1 MKKNLKWVIF
11 IFLSIA
17 IVLLFFLNSYF
28 KSAKQEIQKDET
40 EELIFKEETKEE
52 EKEKQDNQIEN
63 VFVDIK
69 GAIANPG
76 VYELEQNKK
85 VIDVV
90 NLAGGFLEN
99 ANTTT
104 VNLAKKVTNEMV
116 IIIYT
121 NEEIKKAMLDGT
133 TAKVIDN
140 TCVCPVLKNDACIN
154 KNETKKDTTTKSN
167 EQEGLTEP
175 ININTATAS
184 DFDKLPGIGASK
196 AESIVQY
203 REKNGPFE
211 KIEDLKEISGIG
223 DALFEKI
230 KDYITI

>member
-1 MKKNLKWVIF
+1 MKKNLKWVILTFF
-11 IFLSIA
+11 IIG
-17 IVLLFFLNSYF
+17 IVFLFFLNNYS
-28 KSAKQEIQKDET
+28 KSAKKET
-40 EELIFKEETKEE
+40 LKEEPEELIFKEEKEE
-52 EKEKQDNQIEN
+52 TNKKDNQKEN

-99 ANTTT
+99 ANTQTI
-104 VNLAKKVTNEMV
+104 NLAKKVTNEMV

-121 NEEIKKAMLDGT
+121 NEEIKLAMT
-133 TAKVIDN
+133 EEKTAKVIDN

-154 KNETKKDTTTKSN
+154 KNETKKDKATSN
-167 EQEGLTEP
+167 EQETITEP
-175 ININTATAS
+175 ININTASAS

-196 AESIVQY
+196 AEAIVQY

>member
-1 MKKNLKWVIF
+1 MKKNLKWVILTFF
-11 IFLSIA
+11 IIG
-17 IVLLFFLNSYF
+17 IVFLFFLNNYS
-28 KSAKQEIQKDET
+28 KSAKKET
-40 EELIFKEETKEE
+40 SKEEPEELIFKEEKEE
-52 EKEKQDNQIEN
+52 TNKKDDQKEN

-99 ANTTT
+99 ANTQTI
-104 VNLAKKVTNEMV
+104 NLAKKVTNEMV

-121 NEEIKKAMLDGT
+121 NEEIKLAMT
-133 TAKVIDN
+133 EEKTAKVIDN

-154 KNETKKDTTTKSN
+154 KNETKKDTTTSN
-167 EQEGLTEP
+167 EQETITEP
-175 ININTATAS
+175 ININTASAS

>member
-1 MKKNLKWVIF
+1 MKKNLKWVILTFF
-11 IFLSIA
+11 IIG
-17 IVLLFFLNSYF
+17 IVFLFFLNNYS
-28 KSAKQEIQKDET
+28 KSAKKET
-40 EELIFKEETKEE
+40 LKEEPEELIFKEEKEE
-52 EKEKQDNQIEN
+52 TNKKDDQKEN

-99 ANTTT
+99 ANTQTI
-104 VNLAKKVTNEMV
+104 NLAKKVTNEMV

-121 NEEIKKAMLDGT
+121 NEEIKLAMT
-133 TAKVIDN
+133 EEKTAKVIDN

-154 KNETKKDTTTKSN
+154 KNETKKDTTTSN
-167 EQEGLTEP
+167 EQETITEP
-175 ININTATAS
+175 ININTASAS

>member
-1 MKKNLKWVIF
+1 MKKNLKWVILTFF
-11 IFLSIA
+11 IIG
-17 IVLLFFLNSYF
+17 IVFLFFLNNYS
-28 KSAKQEIQKDET
+28 KSAKKET
-40 EELIFKEETKEE
+40 SKEEPEELIFKEEKEE
-52 EKEKQDNQIEN
+52 TNKKDNQKEN

-99 ANTTT
+99 ANTQTI
-104 VNLAKKVTNEMV
+104 NLAKKVTNEMV

-121 NEEIKKAMLDGT
+121 NEEIKLAMT
-133 TAKVIDN
+133 EEKTAKVIDN

-154 KNETKKDTTTKSN
+154 KNETKKDTTTSN
-167 EQEGLTEP
+167 EQETITEP
-175 ININTATAS
+175 ININTASAS

>member
-1 MKKNLKWVIF
+1 MKKNLKWVILTFF
-11 IFLSIA
+11 IIG
-17 IVLLFFLNSYF
+17 IVFLFFLNNYS
-28 KSAKQEIQKDET
+28 KSAKKET
-40 EELIFKEETKEE
+40 SKEEPEELIFKEEKEE
-52 EKEKQDNQIEN
+52 TNKKDNQKEN

-99 ANTTT
+99 ANTQTI
-104 VNLAKKVTNEMV
+104 NLAKKVTNEMV

-121 NEEIKKAMLDGT
+121 NEEIKLAMT
-133 TAKVIDN
+133 EEKTAKVIDN

-154 KNETKKDTTTKSN
+154 KNETKKHTTTSN
-167 EQEGLTEP
+167 EQETISEP
-175 ININTATAS
+175 ININTASAS

>member
-1 MKKNLKWVIF
+1 MKKNLKWVILTFF
-11 IFLSIA
+11 IIG
-17 IVLLFFLNSYF
+17 IVFLFFLNNYS
-28 KSAKQEIQKDET
+28 KSAKEET
-40 EELIFKEETKEE
+40 LKEEPEELIFKEEKEE
-52 EKEKQDNQIEN
+52 TNKKDNQKEN

-99 ANTTT
+99 ANTQTI
-104 VNLAKKVTNEMV
+104 NLAKKVTNEMV

-121 NEEIKKAMLDGT
+121 NEEIKLAMTEEKA
-133 TAKVIDN
+133 AKVIDN

-154 KNETKKDTTTKSN
+154 KNETKKDTTTSN
-167 EQEGLTEP
+167 EQETITEP
-175 ININTATAS
+175 ININTASAS

-196 AESIVQY
+196 AEAIVQY

>member
-1 MKKNLKWVIF
+1 MKKNLKWVILTFF
-11 IFLSIA
+11 IIG
-17 IVLLFFLNSYF
+17 IVFLFFLNNYS
-28 KSAKQEIQKDET
+28 KSAKKET
-40 EELIFKEETKEE
+40 LKEEPEELIFKEEKEE
-52 EKEKQDNQIEN
+52 TNKRDNQKEN

-99 ANTTT
+99 ANTQTI
-104 VNLAKKVTNEMV
+104 NLAKKVTNEMV

-121 NEEIKKAMLDGT
+121 NEEIKLAMAEEK

-154 KNETKKDTTTKSN
+154 KNETKKDATTSN
-167 EQEGLTEP
+167 EPETITEP
-175 ININTATAS
+175 ININTATVS

>member
-1 MKKNLKWVIF
+1 MKKNLKWVILTFF
-11 IFLSIA
+11 IIG
-17 IVLLFFLNSYF
+17 IVFLFFLNNYS
-28 KSAKQEIQKDET
+28 KSAKKET
-40 EELIFKEETKEE
+40 SKEEPEELIFKEEKEE
-52 EKEKQDNQIEN
+52 TNKKDNQKEN

-99 ANTTT
+99 ANTQTI
-104 VNLAKKVTNEMV
+104 NLAKKVTNEMV

-121 NEEIKKAMLDGT
+121 NEEIKLAMT
-133 TAKVIDN
+133 EEKTAKVIDN

-154 KNETKKDTTTKSN
+154 KNETKKDTTTSN
-167 EQEGLTEP
+167 EPETITEP
-175 ININTATAS
+175 ININTASAS

>member
-1 MKKNLKWVIF
+1 MKKNLKWVILTFF
-11 IFLSIA
+11 IIG
-17 IVLLFFLNSYF
+17 IVFLFFLNNYS
-28 KSAKQEIQKDET
+28 KSAKKET
-40 EELIFKEETKEE
+40 SKEEPEELIFKEEKEE
-52 EKEKQDNQIEN
+52 TNKKDNQTEN

-99 ANTTT
+99 ANTQTI
-104 VNLAKKVTNEMV
+104 NLAKKVTNEMV

-121 NEEIKKAMLDGT
+121 NEEIKLAMT
-133 TAKVIDN
+133 EEKTAKVIDN

-154 KNETKKDTTTKSN
+154 KNETKKDTTTSN
-167 EQEGLTEP
+167 EQETITEP
-175 ININTATAS
+175 ININTASAS

>member
-1 MKKNLKWVIF
+1 MKKNLKWVILTFF
-11 IFLSIA
+11 IIG
-17 IVLLFFLNSYF
+17 IVFLFFLNNYS
-28 KSAKQEIQKDET
+28 KSTKKET
-40 EELIFKEETKEE
+40 SKEEPEELIFKEEKEE
-52 EKEKQDNQIEN
+52 PNKKDNQKEN

-99 ANTTT
+99 ANTQTI
-104 VNLAKKVTNEMV
+104 NLAKKVTNEMV

-121 NEEIKKAMLDGT
+121 NEEIKLAMT
-133 TAKVIDN
+133 EEKTAKVIDN

-154 KNETKKDTTTKSN
+154 KNETKKDTTTSN
-167 EQEGLTEP
+167 EQETIIEP
-175 ININTATAS
+175 ININTASAS

>member
-1 MKKNLKWVIF
+1 MKKNLKWVILTFF
-11 IFLSIA
+11 IIG
-17 IVLLFFLNSYF
+17 IVFLFFLNNYS
-28 KSAKQEIQKDET
+28 KSAKKEPSKEEP
-40 EELIFKEETKEE
+40 EELIFKEEKEE
-52 EKEKQDNQIEN
+52 TNKKDDQKEN

-99 ANTTT
+99 ANTQTI
-104 VNLAKKVTNEMV
+104 NLAKKVTNEMV

-121 NEEIKKAMLDGT
+121 NEEIKLAMT
-133 TAKVIDN
+133 EEKTAKVIDN

-154 KNETKKDTTTKSN
+154 KNETKKDTTTSN
-167 EQEGLTEP
+167 EQETITEP
-175 ININTATAS
+175 ININTASAS

>member
-1 MKKNLKWVIF
+1 MKKNLKWVILTFF
-11 IFLSIA
+11 IIG
-17 IVLLFFLNSYF
+17 IVFLFFLNNYS
-28 KSAKQEIQKDET
+28 KSAKKET
-40 EELIFKEETKEE
+40 LKEEPEELIFKEEKEE
-52 EKEKQDNQIEN
+52 TNKKDNQKEN

-99 ANTTT
+99 ANTQTI
-104 VNLAKKVTNEMV
+104 NLAKKVTNEMV

-121 NEEIKKAMLDGT
+121 NEEIKLAMT
-133 TAKVIDN
+133 EEKTAKVIDN
-140 TCVCPVLKNDACIN
+140 TCVCPILKNDACIN
-154 KNETKKDTTTKSN
+154 KNEAKKDATTSN
-167 EQEGLTEP
+167 EQETITEP
-175 ININTATAS
+175 ININTATVS

>member
-1 MKKNLKWVIF
+1 MKKNLKWVILTF
-11 IFLSIA
+11 FVMG
-17 IVLLFFLNSYF
+17 IVILFFLNTYS
-28 KSAKQEIQKDET
+28 KSAKKESAKEET
-40 EELIFKEETKEE
+40 EELIFKEETEE
-52 EKEKQDNQIEN
+52 NTTKKDDQKEN

-99 ANTTT
+99 ANTQTI
-104 VNLAKKVTNEMV
+104 NLAKKVTNEMV

-121 NEEIKKAMLDGT
+121 NEEIKLAMT
-133 TAKVIDN
+133 EKKSAKVIDN

-154 KNETKKDTTTKSN
+154 KNETKKDVTTSN
-167 EQEGLTEP
+167 EQETTITEP
-175 ININTATAS
+175 ININTASAS

-196 AESIVQY
+196 AEAIVQY
-203 REKNGPFE
+203 REKNGPFQ

-230 KDYITI
+230 KDYITV

>member
-1 MKKNLKWVIF
+1 MKKNLKWVILTFF
-11 IFLSIA
+11 IIG
-17 IVLLFFLNSYF
+17 IVFLFFLNNYS
-28 KSAKQEIQKDET
+28 KSTKKET
-40 EELIFKEETKEE
+40 SKEEPEELIFKEEKEE
-52 EKEKQDNQIEN
+52 TNKKDNQKEN

-99 ANTTT
+99 ANTQTI
-104 VNLAKKVTNEMV
+104 NLAKKLTNEMV

-121 NEEIKKAMLDGT
+121 NEEIKLAMT
-133 TAKVIDN
+133 EEKTAKVIDN

-154 KNETKKDTTTKSN
+154 KNETKKDTTTSN
-167 EQEGLTEP
+167 EPETITEP
-175 ININTATAS
+175 ININTASAS

>member
-1 MKKNLKWVIF
+1 MKKNLKWVILTFF
-11 IFLSIA
+11 IIG
-17 IVLLFFLNSYF
+17 IVFLFFLNNYS
-28 KSAKQEIQKDET
+28 KSAKKET
-40 EELIFKEETKEE
+40 LKEEPEELIFKEEKEE
-52 EKEKQDNQIEN
+52 TNKRDNQKEN

-99 ANTTT
+99 ANTQTI
-104 VNLAKKVTNEMV
+104 NLAKKVTNEMV

-121 NEEIKKAMLDGT
+121 NEEIKLAMT
-133 TAKVIDN
+133 EEKTAKVIDN

-154 KNETKKDTTTKSN
+154 KNETKKDATTSN
-167 EQEGLTEP
+167 EPETITEP
-175 ININTATAS
+175 ININTATVS

>member
-1 MKKNLKWVIF
+1 MKKNLKWVILTFF
-11 IFLSIA
+11 IIG
-17 IVLLFFLNSYF
+17 IVFLFFLNNYS
-28 KSAKQEIQKDET
+28 KSAKKET
-40 EELIFKEETKEE
+40 LKEEPEELIFKEEKEE
-52 EKEKQDNQIEN
+52 TNKKDDQKEN

-99 ANTTT
+99 ANTQTI
-104 VNLAKKVTNEMV
+104 NLAKKVTNEMV

-121 NEEIKKAMLDGT
+121 NEEIKLAMT
-133 TAKVIDN
+133 EEKTAKVIDN

-154 KNETKKDTTTKSN
+154 KNETKKDTTTSN
-167 EQEGLTEP
+167 EQETITEP
-175 ININTATAS
+175 ININTASAS

-196 AESIVQY
+196 AEAIVQY

>member
-1 MKKNLKWVIF
+1 MKKNLKWVILTFF
-11 IFLSIA
+11 IIG
-17 IVLLFFLNSYF
+17 IVFLFFLNNYS
-28 KSAKQEIQKDET
+28 KSAKKET
-40 EELIFKEETKEE
+40 SKEEPEELIFKEEKEE
-52 EKEKQDNQIEN
+52 TNKKDDQKEN

-99 ANTTT
+99 ANTQTI
-104 VNLAKKVTNEMV
+104 NLAKKVTNEMV

-121 NEEIKKAMLDGT
+121 NEEIKLAMT
-133 TAKVIDN
+133 EEKTAKVIDN

-154 KNETKKDTTTKSN
+154 KNETKKDTTTSN
-167 EQEGLTEP
+167 EQETITEP
-175 ININTATAS
+175 ININTASAS

-196 AESIVQY
+196 AEAIVQY

>member
-1 MKKNLKWVIF
+1 MKKNLKWVILTFF
-11 IFLSIA
+11 IIG
-17 IVLLFFLNSYF
+17 IVFLFFLNNYS
-28 KSAKQEIQKDET
+28 KSAKKKTSKEEP
-40 EELIFKEETKEE
+40 EELIFKEEKEE
-52 EKEKQDNQIEN
+52 TNKKDNQKEN

-99 ANTTT
+99 ANTQTI
-104 VNLAKKVTNEMV
+104 NLAKKVTNEMV

-121 NEEIKKAMLDGT
+121 NEEIKLAMTEEKA
-133 TAKVIDN
+133 AKVIDN

-154 KNETKKDTTTKSN
+154 KNETKKDATTSN
-167 EQEGLTEP
+167 EQETITEP
-175 ININTATAS
+175 ININTASAS

>member
-1 MKKNLKWVIF
+1 M
-11 IFLSIA
+11 
-17 IVLLFFLNSYF
+17 
-28 KSAKQEIQKDET
+28 
-40 EELIFKEETKEE
+40 
-52 EKEKQDNQIEN
+52 
-63 VFVDIK
+63 DIK

-99 ANTTT
+99 ANTQTI
-104 VNLAKKVTNEMV
+104 NLAKKVTNEMV

-121 NEEIKKAMLDGT
+121 NEEIKLAMT
-133 TAKVIDN
+133 EEKTAKVIDN

-154 KNETKKDTTTKSN
+154 KNETKKDKATSN
-167 EQEGLTEP
+167 EQETITEP

-203 REKNGPFE
+203 REKNGPFQ

>member
-1 MKKNLKWVIF
+1 MKKNLKWVILTFF
-11 IFLSIA
+11 IIG
-17 IVLLFFLNSYF
+17 IVFLFFLNNYS
-28 KSAKQEIQKDET
+28 KSAKKET
-40 EELIFKEETKEE
+40 LKEEPEELIFKEEKEE
-52 EKEKQDNQIEN
+52 TNKKDNQKEN

-99 ANTTT
+99 ANTQTI
-104 VNLAKKVTNEMV
+104 NLAKKVTNEMV

-121 NEEIKKAMLDGT
+121 NEEIKLAMTEEKA
-133 TAKVIDN
+133 AKVIDN

-154 KNETKKDTTTKSN
+154 KNETKKDTTTSN
-167 EQEGLTEP
+167 EQETITEP
-175 ININTATAS
+175 ININTASAS

-196 AESIVQY
+196 AEAIVQY

>member
-1 MKKNLKWVIF
+1 MKKNLKWVILTFF
-11 IFLSIA
+11 IIG
-17 IVLLFFLNSYF
+17 IVFLFFLNNYS
-28 KSAKQEIQKDET
+28 KSAKKET
-40 EELIFKEETKEE
+40 SKEEPEELIFKEEKEE
-52 EKEKQDNQIEN
+52 TNKKDNQKEN

-99 ANTTT
+99 ANTQTI
-104 VNLAKKVTNEMV
+104 NLAKKVTNEMV

-121 NEEIKKAMLDGT
+121 NEEIKLAMAEEK

-154 KNETKKDTTTKSN
+154 KNETKKDKATSN
-167 EQEGLTEP
+167 EQETIIEP
-175 ININTATAS
+175 ININTATVS

>member
-1 MKKNLKWVIF
+1 MKKNLKWVILTFF
-11 IFLSIA
+11 IIG
-17 IVLLFFLNSYF
+17 IVFLFFLNNYS
-28 KSAKQEIQKDET
+28 KSAKKET
-40 EELIFKEETKEE
+40 SKEEPEELIFKEEKEE
-52 EKEKQDNQIEN
+52 TNKKDNQKEN

-99 ANTTT
+99 ANTQTI
-104 VNLAKKVTNEMV
+104 NLAKKVTNEMV

-121 NEEIKKAMLDGT
+121 NEEIKLAMT
-133 TAKVIDN
+133 EEKTAKVIDN

-154 KNETKKDTTTKSN
+154 KNETKKDTTTSN
-167 EQEGLTEP
+167 EQETITEP
-175 ININTATAS
+175 ININTASAS

-223 DALFEKI
+223 DA
-230 KDYITI
+230 

>member
-1 MKKNLKWVIF
+1 MKKNLKWVILTFF
-11 IFLSIA
+11 IIG
-17 IVLLFFLNSYF
+17 IVFLFFLNNYS
-28 KSAKQEIQKDET
+28 KSTKKET
-40 EELIFKEETKEE
+40 SKEEPEELIFKEEKEE
-52 EKEKQDNQIEN
+52 PNKKDNQKEN

-99 ANTTT
+99 ANTQTI
-104 VNLAKKVTNEMV
+104 NLAKKVTNEMV

-121 NEEIKKAMLDGT
+121 NEEIKLAMT
-133 TAKVIDN
+133 EEKTAKVIDN

-154 KNETKKDTTTKSN
+154 KNETKKNKATSN
-167 EQEGLTEP
+167 EQETIIEP
-175 ININTATAS
+175 ININTATVS

>member
-1 MKKNLKWVIF
+1 MKKNLKWVILTFF
-11 IFLSIA
+11 IIG
-17 IVLLFFLNSYF
+17 IVFLFFLNNYS
-28 KSAKQEIQKDET
+28 KSAKKET
-40 EELIFKEETKEE
+40 SKEEPEELIFKEEKEE
-52 EKEKQDNQIEN
+52 TNKKDNQKEN

-99 ANTTT
+99 ANTQTI
-104 VNLAKKVTNEMV
+104 NLAKKVTNEMV

-121 NEEIKKAMLDGT
+121 NEEIKLAMT
-133 TAKVIDN
+133 EEKTAKVIDN

-154 KNETKKDTTTKSN
+154 KNETKKDTTTSN
-167 EQEGLTEP
+167 EQETITEP
-175 ININTATAS
+175 ININTASAS

-196 AESIVQY
+196 AEAIVQY